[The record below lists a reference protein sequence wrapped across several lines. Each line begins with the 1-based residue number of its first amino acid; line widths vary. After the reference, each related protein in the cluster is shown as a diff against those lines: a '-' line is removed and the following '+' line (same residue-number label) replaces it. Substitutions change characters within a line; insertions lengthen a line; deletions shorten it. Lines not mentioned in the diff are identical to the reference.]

1 MVVLTN
7 DDGIGAEGLQTLKS
21 HLQCLPGVELA
32 VVAPDR
38 ERSASGHSITIHQ
51 PLQVQ
56 PLPDQGTTR
65 SWAVNGTPADCTKL
79 AIQALLERR
88 PHLVVSGINRG
99 PNLGQ
104 DVYYSGT
111 VSAAVESALLGVP
124 ALAVSLTAFE
134 QLDYGFAAQF
144 AAGAAWQVL
153 KKGLPPG
160 TLLNINVPA
169 LAPGQIAGVAVTR
182 LGVRRYR
189 DAFDRRVDPRGRVY
203 YWLTSES
210 PDHEEP
216 DDTDIGAIRRNLVS
230 ITPIRLDLT
239 HHDLLD
245 ELRQWV
251 VDVNLCAHVGPG
263 GDNSPDR

>member
-1 MVVLTN
+1 MLTN
-7 DDGIGAEGLQTLKS
+7 DDGILAEGLQTLKS
-21 HLQCLPGVELA
+21 HLECLPEVELW

-56 PLPDQGTTR
+56 ELAGNGKTK
-65 SWAVNGTPADCTKL
+65 SWAVSGTPADCTKL
-79 AIQALLERR
+79 ALQALLETR
-88 PHLVVSGINRG
+88 PDLVVSGINRG

-134 QLDYGFAAQF
+134 NLDYTFAAKF
-144 AAGAAWQVL
+144 AAGTAWHVL
-153 KKGLPPG
+153 KTGLPRG

-169 LAPGQIAGVAVTR
+169 LDPGQVAGVAVTR

-189 DAFDRRVDPRGRVY
+189 DAFDRRVDPRGRTY
-203 YWLTSES
+203 YWLTADA

-216 DDTDIGAIRRNLVS
+216 DDTDIGAIRNNLIS

-239 HHDLLD
+239 HHDLMG

-251 VDVNLCAHVGPG
+251 ADVKLCVKVGEQG
-263 GDNSPDR
+263 WTATS